1 MLQML
6 LETGAL
12 LAVEQEA
19 RTLLGYADTPAVDE
33 VLSALAWSL
42 AEQGREEAHGVAT
55 RALEHARRTNRPD
68 SMAAVSVPVAI
79 TRAAAGDSTGVRS
92 ILGELIAI
100 SQMPATPEYAPR
112 LPALVR
118 TALTIG
124 DPELG
129 ATLAQDVRAVL
140 PIREHALVTVS
151 ALLAAARG
159 DHDGAARGFADAAV
173 RWTGF
178 GNVLEQA
185 YALLG
190 LGRSQLTLDDPAA
203 EQSLLDARR
212 LFAGMGANAPLIECD
227 RLLATLG
234 SSVR

>member
-1 MLQML
+1 M
-6 LETGAL
+6 
-12 LAVEQEA
+12 
-19 RTLLGYADTPAVDE
+19 RP
-33 VLSALAWSL
+33 W
-42 AEQGREEAHGVAT
+42 VA
-55 RALEHARRTNRPD
+55 
-68 SMAAVSVPVAI
+68 S
-79 TRAAAGDSTGVRS
+79 
-92 ILGELIAI
+92 
-100 SQMPATPEYAPR
+100 
-112 LPALVR
+112 
-118 TALTIG
+118 
-124 DPELG
+124 
-129 ATLAQDVRAVL
+129 
-140 PIREHALVTVS
+140 
-151 ALLAAARG
+151 
-159 DHDGAARGFADAAV
+159 FADAAV